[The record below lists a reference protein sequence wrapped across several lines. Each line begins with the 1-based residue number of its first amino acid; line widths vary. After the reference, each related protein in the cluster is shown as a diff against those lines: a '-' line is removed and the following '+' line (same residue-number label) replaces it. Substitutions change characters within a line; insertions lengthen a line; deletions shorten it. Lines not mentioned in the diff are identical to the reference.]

1 MSERLSAVLEALL
14 AAGRAAIEVRVE
26 AARGSTPRETG
37 TTMLVTAEASA
48 GTVGGGRLE
57 WQAIAHARD
66 MLAGG
71 TTATRLDVPLGP
83 AVGQC
88 CGGYVT
94 LAFAAADRATL
105 QRLRD
110 QERTAALD
118 HPQVLL
124 FGAGHVGRAIAAAL
138 SPLPLRVRWID
149 GRADA
154 FPPAI
159 PPGIEVVRAPSAVA
173 EVAAADADAAFLV
186 LTHSHAIDFE
196 LCAAVLA
203 REFAYLGLIGSA
215 TKRAKFER
223 GLRELG
229 IAASRVDRLVCPIGS
244 REVRDKRPPV
254 IAALVAAEL
263 LTTFAAARARAV
275 PELAMAG

>member
-1 MSERLSAVLEALL
+1 MSGRLSNVLGALL
-14 AAGRAAIEVRVE
+14 ASGRAAIEVRVE
-26 AARGSTPRETG
+26 AARGSTPREAG
-37 TTMLVTAEASA
+37 TAMLVTAGDIA

-57 WQAIAHARD
+57 WQAIARARE
-66 MLAGG
+66 MLVRGETVA
-71 TTATRLDVPLGP
+71 RLDVPLGP

-88 CGGYVT
+88 CGGHVT
-94 LAFAAADRATL
+94 LALGTADRATL
-105 QRLRD
+105 ERLRE
-110 QERTAALD
+110 QERAAAVD
-118 HPQVLL
+118 YPQVLL

-138 SPLPLRVRWID
+138 APLPLRVRWID
-149 GRADA
+149 GRDNA
-154 FPPAI
+154 FPSEI
-159 PPGIEVVRAPSAVA
+159 PPGIEVVRSPSAVA
-173 EVAAADADAAFLV
+173 EVEAADGDAAFLV

-229 IAASRVDRLVCPIGS
+229 FGPAAIGRLVCPIGS
-244 REVRDKRPPV
+244 RGVRDKRPPV

-263 LTTFAAARARAV
+263 ITMFAASRAGALPDLARA
-275 PELAMAG
+275 G